1 MTVQERV
8 RGYVLEYFYVSDPGE
23 LTDDTSLIDSGI
35 VDSTGMVEIIL
46 FLEAEYGFHVE
57 DHETTP
63 ANLETISRI
72 AAYVNRKRWHVA
84 G

>member
-8 RGYVLEYFYVSDPGE
+8 RGYVLESFYVSDPAE
-23 LTDDTSLIDSGI
+23 LTEETSLIDSGI
-35 VDSTGMVEIIL
+35 VDSTGMVEVIL

-57 DHETTP
+57 DDETVP
-63 ANLETISRI
+63 ENLETITRI
-72 AAYVNRKRWHVA
+72 AAYVDRKRAPAA